1 MGKALSCCFSR
12 GSSGDGARLRAVQAS
27 SRRPSIYAVFS
38 QVRNRWMS
46 GSAGL
51 VIGLLDHSEDAADR
65 AGPTPAGRSV
75 AAAQWFDLNTGPM
88 TVGNLLSGTAVA
100 LLFLGGLVLFTDV
113 EVGMVRW
120 FNCGPWSSEVSRQEK
135 ECR

>member
-1 MGKALSCCFSR
+1 
-12 GSSGDGARLRAVQAS
+12 
-27 SRRPSIYAVFS
+27 
-38 QVRNRWMS
+38 
-46 GSAGL
+46 
-51 VIGLLDHSEDAADR
+51 
-65 AGPTPAGRSV
+65 
-75 AAAQWFDLNTGPM
+75 M

-120 FNCGPWSSEVSRQEK
+120 VNCGPWSSEVDRQEK